1 MNDVP
6 KLLVDWEPRWHNFV
20 TSLRPALQRLP
31 ELSPS
36 YFHRTPEAPVLLVD
50 WERPL
55 AGYSALGAA
64 LGHAPQPPPY
74 FFEDFQPALLVNW
87 ESGWSYF
94 FSRVGPALK
103 PSAKRMAS
111 ECDHRPLTARGLVGA
126 LAVLVAALA
135 FATLLAWRMAPT
147 SERQHIA
154 LLPTETITYSPP
166 ILAQP
171 RARALTPRELA
182 SAQARQ
188 NRQPNRKQPEPRK
201 PEPKKPEEPPTAVQ
215 VVLQSSPNL
224 PRMEDVGGAEAGKS
238 GRSGGREAFH
248 PTQVIRISRGP
259 RLVERVADAP
269 QLNLPRRNDAVANLV
284 AVAAAPPPPLP
295 MAAAAR
301 GTKLGLTMPEP
312 TVVAPAPAP
321 RRAAASLNVPQTPTV
336 VVPPP
341 PEIRAPRAT
350 VTDPKLVIPLPTLAE
365 PSPGQR
371 SVREIASNLAGTA
384 EVPEVASAG
393 SPEGTGSAA
402 SGPDVGSD
410 NPNGRPEGQ
419 VAAAHG
425 AGTDPNGAPDG
436 TAETSGVVISTRPGD
451 AVGVPGESAGTLA
464 MSPEGSGTTGAGG
477 SGGGTGIGVG
487 TGPGSGT
494 HGTGPGAVDSG
505 TGFGADPNAR
515 GGISPGPGPGGS
527 GSGTSRSG
535 LAGVTIRGGVVNL
548 PSFAT
553 GSAPAPPGRTP
564 TEGRHVPT
572 VTVIA
577 TPRSGGALP
586 TYGLLKGPRVY
597 SIYIQTRLGT
607 SVLQYSERP
616 QDIRG
621 FQSDLTAPEPLR
633 TDFPPD
639 TPMTR
644 VIVACVLDRSG
655 FLKDLRV
662 VSTSSQDVAA
672 RVIAALKNW
681 RFRPVLR
688 GNEVIE
694 VDALLGFSV
703 GTK

>member
-6 KLLVDWEPRWHNFV
+6 KLLVDWEPRWHSFV
-20 TSLRPALQRLP
+20 TSLGPAL
-31 ELSPS
+31 E
-36 YFHRTPEAPVLLVD
+36 RTPQLPANYFRRTPDAPALLVD

-55 AGYSALGAA
+55 AGYSALGTA
-64 LGHAPQPPPY
+64 LSYAPEPPACY
-74 FFEDFQPALLVNW
+74 FEDFQPALLVNW
-87 ESGWSYF
+87 EPGWIYF
-94 FSRVGPALK
+94 FSRVGPAMK
-103 PSAKRMAS
+103 PSARRLEN

-126 LAVLVAALA
+126 LAVIVAALSV
-135 FATLLAWRMAPT
+135 ATLLAWRMAPAA
-147 SERQHIA
+147 ERQHIA
-154 LLPTETITYSPP
+154 LLSEETIIYAPP
-166 ILAQP
+166 LLQQP
-171 RARALTPRELA
+171 RGRALTRRELA
-182 SAQARQ
+182 EAQARQ
-188 NRQPNRKQPEPRK
+188 ARQPKSKQREARKAEPQ
-201 PEPKKPEEPPTAVQ
+201 KPEEPVPAVQ
-215 VVLQSSPNL
+215 VVLQPSPNL
-224 PRMEDVGGAEAGKS
+224 PRMEDVGGAEAGRS

-259 RLVERVADAP
+259 RLVERVANAP
-269 QLNLPRRNDAVANLV
+269 KLNLPRRNDAVANLV

-295 MAAAAR
+295 MGAAAR
-301 GTKLGLTMPEP
+301 GTRLGLTLPEP
-312 TVVAPAPAP
+312 TVVAPAPVP

-341 PEIRAPRAT
+341 PDVRAPHAT
-350 VTDPKLVIPLPTLAE
+350 VTDPKLVVPLPTLAE

-371 SVREIASNLAGTA
+371 SVREMASNLGGTA
-384 EVPEVASAG
+384 AVPEVASAG
-393 SPEGTGSAA
+393 SPEGTGTAA
-402 SGPDVGSD
+402 SGPDVASND
-410 NPNGRPEGQ
+410 PNGRADGQ
-419 VAAAHG
+419 IAAAHG
-425 AGTDPNGAPDG
+425 TGTDPDGAPDG
-436 TAETSGVVISTRPGD
+436 TAEASGIVISTRPGD
-451 AVGVPGESAGTLA
+451 AVGVPGESLGTLA
-464 MSPEGSGTTGAGG
+464 MSPAGSGTTGAGG

-494 HGTGPGAVDSG
+494 HGTGPGSGDSG

-527 GSGTSRSG
+527 GTSRSG

-553 GSAPAPPGRTP
+553 SGAPAPPGRTP

-586 TYGLLKGPRVY
+586 AYGLLKGPRVY

-607 SVLQYSERP
+607 GVLQYSERP

-633 TDFPPD
+633 ADFPPG

-644 VIVACVLDRSG
+644 VIIACVLDRSG
-655 FLKDLRV
+655 FLKDFRV
-662 VSTSSQDVAA
+662 IDTSAQDVAA
-672 RVIAALKNW
+672 QVIAALKNW

>member
-1 MNDVP
+1 MSDVP
-6 KLLVDWEPRWHNFV
+6 KLLVDWEPRWRNFT
-20 TSLRPALQRLP
+20 TSLGPALQRAP
-31 ELSPS
+31 ELPVG
-36 YFHRTPEAPVLLVD
+36 YFHRTGGAPALLVD
-50 WERPL
+50 WDRPL
-55 AGYSALGAA
+55 SGFSSLGTALAHVPELPA
-64 LGHAPQPPPY
+64 Y
-74 FFEDFQPALLVNW
+74 YFEDSQPALLVNW
-87 ESGWSYF
+87 EGAWSYF
-94 FSRVGPALK
+94 AAGVGPALK
-103 PSAKRMAS
+103 PSAKRLAG
-111 ECDHRPLTARGLVGA
+111 ECDHLPLTGRGLLGA
-126 LAVLVAALA
+126 VAALTAALA
-135 FATLLAWRMAPT
+135 FATLLAWRMAPAA
-147 SERQHIA
+147 ERQHVA
-154 LLPTETITYSPP
+154 LLPLESIIYSPP

-171 RARALTPRELA
+171 RGRVLTPRELA
-182 SAQARQ
+182 EARARQARQ
-188 NRQPNRKQPEPRK
+188 PKPNPREVRK
-201 PEPKKPEEPPTAVQ
+201 PEPKKPEPPPEVQ
-215 VVLQSSPNL
+215 VVLQPSPDL
-224 PRMEDVGGAEAGKS
+224 PRMEDVGGAEAGRS

-269 QLNLPRRNDAVANLV
+269 KLNLPQRNDAVANLV

-301 GTKLGLTMPEP
+301 GTKLGVSMPEP
-312 TVVAPAPAP
+312 RVVAPAPVP
-321 RRAAASLNVPQTPTV
+321 RRSAASLNVPQMPTI

-341 PEIRAPRAT
+341 PDIRVPQAT
-350 VTDPKLVIPLPTLAE
+350 VADPKLAVPLPTLAA
-365 PSPGQR
+365 PSVGRR
-371 SVREIASNLAGTA
+371 SVREIAGNLPGASA
-384 EVPEVASAG
+384 IPEVASAG
-393 SPEGTGSAA
+393 TPEGTGTAA
-402 SGPDVGSD
+402 SGPDVASD
-410 NPNGRPEGQ
+410 DPNGRPEGQ
-419 VAAAHG
+419 VANAHG
-425 AGTDPNGAPDG
+425 VGTDPEGSPDG
-436 TAETSGVVISTRPGD
+436 TAEASGVVISTNPGD
-451 AVGVPGESAGTLA
+451 AVGVPGASAGTLA
-464 MSPEGSGTTGAGG
+464 MSPAGSGTTGAGG

-494 HGTGPGAVDSG
+494 HGTGPGAADSG
-505 TGFGADPNAR
+505 TGFGADAGAR

-553 GSAPAPPGRTP
+553 AGAPAPPGRTP

-607 SVLQYSERP
+607 GVLQYSERP
-616 QDIRG
+616 QDISG

-633 TDFPPD
+633 ADFPPG

-644 VIVACVLDRSG
+644 VIIGCVLDRSG
-655 FLKDLRV
+655 FLRDLRV
-662 VSTSSQDVAA
+662 VSTSSQEVA
-672 RVIAALKNW
+672 VKVMAALKDW

-688 GNEVIE
+688 GDEVIE